1 MTLWWEIRP
10 SIRKISSSSCG
21 KINIPREEVGGEI
34 IARAGQRM
42 VEEEDDT
49 RLETLQQ
56 LAEGTWGQASGSRRH
71 MDLNRSK
78 IGLVA

>member
-21 KINIPREEVGGEI
+21 KINIPREEVGGEV
-34 IARAGQRM
+34 IARVGQRM
-42 VEEEDDT
+42 VEEDDDM

-56 LAEGTWGQASGSRRH
+56 LAKWTWG
-71 MDLNRSK
+71 
-78 IGLVA
+78 